1 MGEIFIN
8 MPFVSDISTD
18 FSGTESISETES
30 DLSDF
35 NSYTTAQSGT
45 AGETDGSLMR
55 IIKSKSV
62 RNTPKS
68 SKSRESRGSRDS
80 FTKMLQN
87 ANYEDNENNNIEEN
101 RRKRQMSNLE
111 IFEVFKQNS
120 LSEINDRIKIIPEV
134 SGQLAQTFYLDKI
147 FALLLPVIFIP
158 ILFGSIFVLTYQIS
172 DFFDEYFHP
181 DTEIDELHFYLT
193 STRED
198 VRYPRRPE
206 VIASLCSII

>member
-1 MGEIFIN
+1 

-68 SKSRESRGSRDS
+68 SKSRGSRDS

-147 FALLLPVIFIP
+147 FALLLPVIFM
-158 ILFGSIFVLTYQIS
+158 
-172 DFFDEYFHP
+172 
-181 DTEIDELHFYLT
+181 
-193 STRED
+193 
-198 VRYPRRPE
+198 
-206 VIASLCSII
+206 

>member
-1 MGEIFIN
+1 
-8 MPFVSDISTD
+8 MPFISDISTD

-55 IIKSKSV
+55 VIKSKSA

-134 SGQLAQTFYLDKI
+134 SGQLVQTFHLDKI
-147 FALLLPVIFIP
+147 FALLLPVIFM
-158 ILFGSIFVLTYQIS
+158 
-172 DFFDEYFHP
+172 
-181 DTEIDELHFYLT
+181 
-193 STRED
+193 
-198 VRYPRRPE
+198 
-206 VIASLCSII
+206 

>member
-1 MGEIFIN
+1 

-18 FSGTESISETES
+18 FSGTESVSETES

-87 ANYEDNENNNIEEN
+87 ANYEDDENNNIEEN

-134 SGQLAQTFYLDKI
+134 SGQLVHTFYLDKI
-147 FALLLPVIFIP
+147 FALLFPVIFM
-158 ILFGSIFVLTYQIS
+158 
-172 DFFDEYFHP
+172 
-181 DTEIDELHFYLT
+181 
-193 STRED
+193 
-198 VRYPRRPE
+198 
-206 VIASLCSII
+206 

>member
-1 MGEIFIN
+1 MTVN
-8 MPFVSDISTD
+8 LSMPFVSDISTD

-62 RNTPKS
+62 KNTPKS
-68 SKSRESRGSRDS
+68 SKSRELHGSRGSRDS

-101 RRKRQMSNLE
+101 RSKRNQMSNLE

-147 FALLLPVIFIP
+147 FALLLPVIFM
-158 ILFGSIFVLTYQIS
+158 
-172 DFFDEYFHP
+172 
-181 DTEIDELHFYLT
+181 
-193 STRED
+193 
-198 VRYPRRPE
+198 
-206 VIASLCSII
+206 

>member
-1 MGEIFIN
+1 MTVNFS

-68 SKSRESRGSRDS
+68 SKSRESHGSRGSRDS

-134 SGQLAQTFYLDKI
+134 SGQLVQTFYLDKI
-147 FALLLPVIFIP
+147 FALLLPVIFM
-158 ILFGSIFVLTYQIS
+158 
-172 DFFDEYFHP
+172 
-181 DTEIDELHFYLT
+181 
-193 STRED
+193 
-198 VRYPRRPE
+198 
-206 VIASLCSII
+206 

>member
-1 MGEIFIN
+1 MTVNFS

-55 IIKSKSV
+55 IIKSKSA
-62 RNTPKS
+62 RNTPKN
-68 SKSRESRGSRDS
+68 SKSCESRGSRGSRDS
-80 FTKMLQN
+80 FKKML
-87 ANYEDNENNNIEEN
+87 NYEDNENNNIEEN
-101 RRKRQMSNLE
+101 RSKRQMSNLE

-120 LSEINDRIKIIPEV
+120 LSEINDRIKTIPEV

-147 FALLLPVIFIP
+147 FALLLPVIFM
-158 ILFGSIFVLTYQIS
+158 
-172 DFFDEYFHP
+172 
-181 DTEIDELHFYLT
+181 
-193 STRED
+193 
-198 VRYPRRPE
+198 
-206 VIASLCSII
+206 